1 MIAQLLFLFALQG
14 FGILFGLAFKKRIPL
29 PFVCLS
35 GLLWG
40 GLFWV
45 LAVMALLV
53 LGLPFTP
60 ASSGLLIGLL
70 ALGLVVW
77 NALRGNFRLSAAELK
92 WMVAFMA
99 LSALLFALAA
109 RFNFTFITPDSL
121 AMILNGRA
129 FSFSWSSPT
138 IQQELALRGVF
149 VPALQSASVFL
160 RVDYLSA
167 FQPSCSVLFGGLF
180 IYLSRA
186 MLASLKP
193 AKAAPFWLPILALAA
208 LLSLYVILLQL
219 FYIHTNLLSGIFLM
233 VSLACFWLGLK
244 EDNPAW
250 LVFASLSLLAFGLL
264 RTEAPAFILIVLLV
278 LFSYPRLRYVT
289 RLAVCL
295 PLALF
300 FSGWYLYLMT
310 AMGAGTY
317 ILNPTNTLLVVVG
330 MLAAA
335 VLALVS
341 GLGWVERIILPRL
354 KWILWIGL
362 AVGLAA
368 LALFDG
374 GRASSR
380 LETFV
385 LNLFAT
391 GLWGWGWVA
400 LAAAAALA
408 LAQPAMPY
416 EGLFAASLPAVL
428 LFIYMVYTQA
438 ADYKFEWSDSAN
450 RMLTHV
456 VPALFLYLTVKFGQ
470 ALPAPAAGRRPISN
484 RQVLL
489 IGTGVGIIV
498 FTLAVVLGG

>member
-1 MIAQLLFLFALQG
+1 MAQVLFLFALQG
-14 FGILFGLAFKKRIPL
+14 IGVLFGLAFKKRIPL

-40 GLFWV
+40 GLLWV
-45 LAVMALLV
+45 WMVMALLV

-60 ASSGLLIGLL
+60 ATSGFVLALL
-70 ALGLVVW
+70 ALGLAGW
-77 NALRGNFRLSAAELK
+77 NVFRGNFRFSPFELK
-92 WMVAFMA
+92 WMAAFMA

-129 FSFSWSSPT
+129 FSFNWSSPT

-149 VPALQSASVFL
+149 VPALQSASAFL

-180 IYLSRA
+180 IYLSRN

-193 AKAAPFWLPILALAA
+193 AHAAPLWLPILALAG

-219 FYIHTNLLSGIFLM
+219 FYIHTNLLSGIYFM
-233 VSLACFWLGLK
+233 VALACFWLGLN

-250 LVFASLSLLAFGLL
+250 LVFATLALLAFGLL
-264 RTEAPAFILIVLLV
+264 RTEAPVFILIVLLV

-300 FSGWYLYLMT
+300 FSGWYLYLMS

-335 VLALVS
+335 LLALGS
-341 GLGWVERIILPRL
+341 GLGWVERLILPRL
-354 KWILWIGL
+354 KWILWMGL
-362 AVGLAA
+362 VLGLAA

-374 GRASSR
+374 ASAASR

-385 LNLFAT
+385 LNMFAT
-391 GLWGWGWVA
+391 GLWGWGWLM
-400 LAAAAALA
+400 LAAAALLA
-408 LAQPAMPY
+408 LTQPSMPY

-438 ADYKFEWSDSAN
+438 VDYKFEWSDLAN
-450 RMLTHV
+450 RMLTHI
-456 VPALFLYLTVKFGQ
+456 VPALFLYLTVKFGHG
-470 ALPAPAAGRRPISN
+470 LPAPAEIRRQITN

-489 IGTGVGIIV
+489 LGAGLGMIV
-498 FTLAVVLGG
+498 FTLSLILRG